1 MADDGHDDG
10 PRTNGHKVNGHKHPA
25 LSPTGTVHPPE
36 ADSTE
41 TGSTEDLPFD
51 FEAARRALTPIQS
64 EIPEDAFTAGILGT
78 ERQGGGIVIGSDSL
92 ILTIGYVVVEAESV
106 AVLNAD
112 GEPIEADVVAYDFES
127 GLGLVRAIE
136 PLGRPALEFGTARN
150 LSEGSTVVASCG
162 GAETVLQKIVSKR
175 RFCGYWEYRLEEA
188 LFTMPVHP
196 NWGGAALL
204 GLDGLLY
211 GVGSLYVEDARDSEE
226 EAIGNMFVP
235 IDLLDPVLDE
245 LLLDGRRS
253 GPSRPWI
260 GVYAAE
266 QNGHLIIMGV
276 APSGPAAAIKLAQG
290 DVVLRVN
297 EVAIGGL
304 NDFYDQLWGAGPAGV
319 ELGLTLMRD
328 GRVFESRIRTAAR
341 DSFLKIPR
349 WER

>member
-1 MADDGHDDG
+1 MADDGHEEG

-25 LSPTGTVHPPE
+25 LSPTGKVSPPV
-36 ADSTE
+36 A
-41 TGSTEDLPFD
+41 GSTEELPVD

-78 ERQGGGIVIGSDSL
+78 ERQGGGIVTGSDSL

-106 AVLNAD
+106 AVLNAK

-136 PLGRPALEFGTARN
+136 PLGRPSLEFGTARD

-211 GVGSLYVEDARDSEE
+211 GVGSLYVEDAREGEE

-235 IDLLDPVLDE
+235 IDLL
-245 LLLDGRRS
+245 
-253 GPSRPWI
+253 
-260 GVYAAE
+260 
-266 QNGHLIIMGV
+266 
-276 APSGPAAAIKLAQG
+276 
-290 DVVLRVN
+290 
-297 EVAIGGL
+297 
-304 NDFYDQLWGAGPAGV
+304 
-319 ELGLTLMRD
+319 
-328 GRVFESRIRTAAR
+328 
-341 DSFLKIPR
+341 
-349 WER
+349 